1 MHARLRLHLYVRDF
15 AIIIV
20 HGCAIIIV
28 HDYAIIIVRDFAIII
43 DPIVYVLGLIV
54 LALGLI
60 VVVHYTLYFNL
71 NYNQYFVDFI
81 VLALTHC

>member
-1 MHARLRLHLYVRDF
+1 MHVRLMLHLYV
-15 AIIIV
+15 
-20 HGCAIIIV
+20 
-28 HDYAIIIVRDFAIII
+28 HDCSIIIVRDCAIII
-43 DPIVYVLGLIV
+43 DPILYVLGLIV

-60 VVVHYTLYFNL
+60 VLAHYTLYFNL

>member
-1 MHARLRLHLYVRDF
+1 MHARLMLHLYVHDCT
-15 AIIIV
+15 IIIV
-20 HGCAIIIV
+20 HDCAIIIV
-28 HDYAIIIVRDFAIII
+28 HNYAIII
-43 DPIVYVLGLIV
+43 DPILYVLGLIV
-54 LALGLI
+54 FVLGLI